1 MQSGT
6 KSRKQRG
13 FLCGSGFPHMKKSQL
28 AASMMVL
35 WAILT
40 FSNEASKSNPPLLP
54 ALTHN
59 TAKNDESFSSLIS
72 PDP

>member
-1 MQSGT
+1 MSGRRINMQCGT

-13 FLCGSGFPHMKKSQL
+13 FLCGSGFPHVKKSQL

-40 FSNEASKSNPPLLP
+40 FSDEAS
-54 ALTHN
+54 
-59 TAKNDESFSSLIS
+59 S
-72 PDP
+72 PTRLY